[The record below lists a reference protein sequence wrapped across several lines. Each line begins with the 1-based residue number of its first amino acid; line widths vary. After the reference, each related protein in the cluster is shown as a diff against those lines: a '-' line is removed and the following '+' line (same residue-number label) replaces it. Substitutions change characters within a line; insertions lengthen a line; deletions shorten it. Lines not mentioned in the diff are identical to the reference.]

1 MTKHNHKSDTPRT
14 SEAAVACDDTPPV
27 LTEEHIEAISHL
39 GAAYS
44 LLSANARPAWL
55 PRNEKAFMAF
65 CATYVSSARAF
76 RLEYPA
82 VFNSSDFRFSF
93 HVLEALFQ
101 RVQEAVAAI
110 AIMRDILAALV
121 AYKNILVGNREHGA
135 IPLPRSETGMLP
147 TVAPLHSGLAAL
159 IIGQVALLRQQ
170 AGVNEAVLKQF
181 GVVAPAQSHPD
192 LATVNPNA
200 TASFNGGSVT
210 LAFRSPAGIRGVEF
224 AEIRCDR
231 GDGHAHLVATTRH
244 ARFTDFHDLP
254 PAGARA
260 TWVFHVCYVDRNGNF
275 VGQESVVDVVVQGRS
290 HQM

>member
-1 MTKHNHKSDTPRT
+1 MPR
-14 SEAAVACDDTPPV
+14 E
-27 LTEEHIEAISHL
+27 
-39 GAAYS
+39 
-44 LLSANARPAWL
+44 
-55 PRNEKAFMAF
+55 EKAFLAF
-65 CATYVSSARAF
+65 CSTYVSTARAF
-76 RLEYPA
+76 RLEYQA

-101 RVQEAVAAI
+101 RVQEAVAAV

-121 AYKNILVGNREHGA
+121 AYKNILIGNRTHEA

-170 AGVNEAVLKQF
+170 PGVNEAVLKQF
-181 GVVAPAQSHPD
+181 GVVAPAPSHQDP
-192 LATVNPNA
+192 ATFNPNA
-200 TASFNGGSVT
+200 TANFNGGFVT
-210 LAFRSPAGIRGVEF
+210 VSFRSPASLRTVEF

-231 GDGHAHLVATTRH
+231 GDGHAHLVGTTRH

-260 TWVFHVCYVDRNGNF
+260 TWVYHVCYVDRNQNF
-275 VGQESVVDVVVQGRS
+275 VGQESIVDVTVQGRS